1 METLTSKQMKALC
14 EIAAQ
19 SNGKPEAFYS
29 FSGGRGRILGTLI
42 DLGLLERVLK
52 EVDGMTT
59 RRLVATQDGREL
71 VAAHLLAG
79 GTQHGA

>member
-1 METLTSKQMKALC
+1 
-14 EIAAQ
+14 
-19 SNGKPEAFYS
+19 
-29 FSGGRGRILGTLI
+29 
-42 DLGLLERVLK
+42 LLERVLK
-52 EVDGMTT
+52 EVDGITT